1 MIGTKHENDK
11 NTFSGQQK
19 RVQAVEGI
27 VNSSKMCLDLLE
39 ILLTM
44 FTFYQINIAT
54 KFLLKG
60 IFKSKL
66 MAV

>member
-27 VNSSKMCLDLLE
+27 VKQLKNVFGSAR
-39 ILLTM
+39 
-44 FTFYQINIAT
+44 NIANNVH
-54 KFLLKG
+54 FLSDQHSNKILVERN
-60 IFKSKL
+60 F
-66 MAV
+66 